1 MYTSFSDIL
10 NESFYK
16 EKKARAID
24 EAERVIVA
32 AAKLL
37 KNAIKNHDH
46 VTNVYPNIDEN
57 FIATNENVPNLLRVF
72 LSELIKLPLKEN
84 SISGATFATTR
95 PRTLMLGLT
104 IFSDNKFAL
113 KRLITL
119 LYRPGFAVSY
129 DEVSLLICLL
139 VIF

>member
-1 MYTSFSDIL
+1 MA
-10 NESFYK
+10 ESFYK
-16 EKKARAID
+16 EKKARASD
-24 EAERVIVA
+24 EAEPVIAA

-57 FIATNENVPNLLRVF
+57 FTATNENVPNLLRTFVSD
-72 LSELIKLPLKEN
+72 LVKLPLKQN
-84 SISGATFATTR
+84 SILESMFAATC
-95 PRTLMLGLT
+95 PRTLMLIQLGLA
-104 IFSDNKFAL
+104 ICADNEFAS

-119 LYRPGFAVSY
+119 LYSLGFAVSY
-129 DEVSLLICLL
+129 DEVSLLVCFL